1 MIRQSEQI
9 ADLAAALA
17 QAQGEIENVAKDS
30 ENPHF
35 RSKYAD
41 LASVLSEVRPKLA
54 KHGISVLQMPVNGDG
69 GQVAVVTRLLH
80 SSGQYIES
88 ELAIAP
94 AKADAQGAG
103 SAITYLRRYC
113 LMAAAG
119 IAPEDDDGEEAVGRG
134 AGRPP
139 LRPQTGERWAP
150 PPPQPP
156 AGVTTQRVSTESAA
170 ATAARQRVRM
180 LIDQYQQRI
189 LKAPHAHALENVATD
204 GAAELEEIEASGTAG
219 VAAAKELRRK
229 YEVRMR
235 EFQDGSGAA

>member
-54 KHGISVLQMPVNGDG
+54 KHGISVLQMPVNGEG

-119 IAPEDDDGEEAVGRG
+119 IAPEDDDGEAAVGRDG
-134 AGRPP
+134 PRPP
-139 LRPQTGERWAP
+139 QQQGGMAAVQRAVS
-150 PPPQPP
+150 P
-156 AGVTTQRVSTESAA
+156 AAVESAA

-189 LKAPHAHALENVATD
+189 LRAPHAHALENVATD

-219 VAAAKELRRK
+219 AAAAKELRRK
-229 YEVRMR
+229 FEIRMK
-235 EFQDGSGAA
+235 EFEDART

>member
-139 LRPQTGERWAP
+139 LRPQIVTP

-219 VAAAKELRRK
+219 AAAAKELRRK
-229 YEVRMR
+229 FEVRMR
-235 EFQDGSGAA
+235 EFQDGSGSA

>member
-1 MIRQSEQI
+1 MIRQTESI

-17 QAQGEIENVAKDS
+17 QAQAEIENVTKDAQ
-30 ENPHF
+30 NPHF
-35 RSKYAD
+35 KSRYAT
-41 LASVLSEVRPKLA
+41 LAEVLDEVRPKYA
-54 KHGISVLQMPVNGDG
+54 KYGVFILQMPCNGDHT
-69 GQVAVVTRLLH
+69 AVGVTTRLLH
-80 SSGQYIES
+80 SSGQYIEGDFFITPS
-88 ELAIAP
+88 RE
-94 AKADAQGAG
+94 DAQGAG
-103 SAITYLRRYC
+103 SALTYLRRYC

-119 IAPEDDDGEEAVGRG
+119 VAPEDDDGEEAVGRG

-139 LRPQTGERWAP
+139 LRPQTVTP
-150 PPPQPP
+150 PLPQPP

-219 VAAAKELRRK
+219 AAAAKELRRK
-229 YEVRMR
+229 FEIRMK
-235 EFQDGSGAA
+235 EFEDART